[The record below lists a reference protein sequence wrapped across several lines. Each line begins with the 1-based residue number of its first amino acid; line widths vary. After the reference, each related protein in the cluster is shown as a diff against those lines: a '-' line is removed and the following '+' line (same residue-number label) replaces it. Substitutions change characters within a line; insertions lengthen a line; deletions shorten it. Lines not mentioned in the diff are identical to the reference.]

1 MAVII
6 TSSMV
11 LQTPAESGGT
21 GQLPPFPLTHA
32 RIGYQTICTASNVV
46 ASSEA
51 AGFPAEDATNIFT
64 NEFWQPT
71 ALPATWTC
79 DAGDGVDT
87 DYIGIAAHTLGS
99 ANCSLTIEYSTDN
112 STWTELNAFLPKDNR
127 PIMLIYETI
136 TARWW
141 RFTLNGTTIPRIGVI
156 YIGQALQMQRPIYG
170 GHAPLTLN
178 RSTTIYNQISEA
190 GQFMARSIIRQGNS
204 TSFAW
209 KNLTATW
216 YREFFDPFVLAARR
230 TPFFIAWRPATFPEE
245 AGFVRTGGDI
255 NPTNTGIKNYME
267 VSMTVYGV
275 TDE

>member
-1 MAVII
+1 MAVIL

-11 LQTPAESGGT
+11 LQTPAESGGS
-21 GQLPPFPLTHA
+21 GIIPPFPLTHA
-32 RIGYQTICTASNVV
+32 RIGYQSICTASNVI

-51 AGFPAEDATNIFT
+51 AGFPAGDATNIFT

-79 DAGDGVDT
+79 DAGTGADT

-99 ANCSLTIEYSTDN
+99 SQCSVTIEYSTDN
-112 STWTELNAFLPKDNR
+112 STWTQLNAFLPPDNR
-127 PIMLIYETI
+127 PVMLIYPTV

-141 RFTLNGTTIPRIGVI
+141 RFTLNGPTIPRIGVI
-156 YIGQALQMQRPIYG
+156 YIGQALQMQRAIYG
-170 GHAPLTLN
+170 GHAPLTLS
-178 RSTTIYNQISEA
+178 RQTTIYNQLSES

-204 TSFAW
+204 TSFEW
-209 KNLTATW
+209 KNLTADW
-216 YREFFDPFVLAARR
+216 YREFFDPFVRAARTR
-230 TPFFIAWRPATFPEE
+230 PFFIAWRPSRFPEE
-245 AGFVRTGGDI
+245 VGYVWTSEDI
-255 NPTNTGIKNYME
+255 KPSNMGTRDYMQ